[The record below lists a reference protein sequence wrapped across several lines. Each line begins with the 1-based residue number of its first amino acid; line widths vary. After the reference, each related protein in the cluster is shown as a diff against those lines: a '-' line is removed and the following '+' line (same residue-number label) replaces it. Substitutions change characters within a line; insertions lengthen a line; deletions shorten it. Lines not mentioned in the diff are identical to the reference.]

1 MTVKPPSEQIDLA
14 QASLNFALP
23 YGGIGIATDVITF
36 YISVMLLCSKSP
48 LFWSNCCRN
57 TLEDG
62 TSLKHA
68 RFNAILAVMQFSST
82 IIIPPIV
89 IVESQNCHLQFIT
102 SLKLVTSL
110 ISSAI
115 AFSAG
120 RQESQKRS
128 ERSEPTLIPVWILA
142 IFIAATIGIMFG
154 AITLA
159 SNLVRHGLK
168 FGVTTGIYGITTTTV
183 ILLIMTAS
191 ALHHWYRWHPEGDE
205 DAHETYS
212 ELEGDAEPS
221 RSTQNLGYECYRMLS
236 RVLNF
241 RSAESGCIIWGICA
255 TSTQVY
261 IDLIVGLAAEN
272 IGGNPNPKAGLMTWL
287 FWLYFGFQVLP
298 LLSC

>member
-1 MTVKPPSEQIDLA
+1 MAVKPPSKQIDLA
-14 QASLNFALP
+14 QASLHFAPP
-23 YGGIGIATDVITF
+23 YSGIGIATDVITF
-36 YISVMLLCSKSP
+36 YISIMLLC
-48 LFWSNCCRN
+48 
-57 TLEDG
+57 
-62 TSLKHA
+62 
-68 RFNAILAVMQFSST
+68 M
-82 IIIPPIV
+82 
-89 IVESQNCHLQFIT
+89 

-120 RQESQKRS
+120 HQESQKRS
-128 ERSEPTLIPVWILA
+128 DRSQPTLISIWLLA
-142 IFIAATIGIMFG
+142 IFIATTTGIMFG
-154 AITLA
+154 AIALA
-159 SNLVRHGLK
+159 SNLVRYGLK
-168 FGVTTGIYGITTTTV
+168 FGAFTGIYGITTTTV
-183 ILLIMTAS
+183 ILLMTIAS
-191 ALHHWYRWHPEGDE
+191 ALHHWYRWHLEGDE

-212 ELEGDAEPS
+212 ELEGDAEPP
-221 RSTQNLGYECYRMLS
+221 RSTQNLGYECYRMLN

-241 RSAESGCIIWGICA
+241 RSAESSCIVWGVCA